1 MKLLVILLLYF
12 VKLIGSLKPFE
23 KLTLNIVW
31 LKKIKNMKLNNLK
44 NSNYFNNQKGGYE
57 NNNK

>member
-44 NSNYFNNQKGGYE
+44 NSNYFNNQKGGYA
-57 NNNK
+57 NNKK